1 MAKEVLIMQ
10 GLDRLP
16 KINDNPTPKEIKS
29 MAEELLS
36 LKTDVD
42 LRNTA
47 TNAPQYKKKRV
58 AG

>member
-1 MAKEVLIMQ
+1 MQ

-47 TNAPQYKKKRV
+47 TNAPQYKEKRV